1 MKFCNSVID
10 ENSKYFKI
18 YKSLIDK
25 CRNRSSIK
33 FYTERHRVIPKSL
46 GGSNDETNLVN
57 LTYREHYI
65 AHLLLTKFILD
76 EDSKYKMLKALK
88 YFIFQ
93 GSKRTKEGINF
104 NSKKY
109 EKIKKIINKDY
120 SNNMSIFMKKYHRE
134 NPEKFYRNI
143 ESRKLVSEKL
153 AGENNGMYNT
163 DLGRMDK
170 SSF

>member
-33 FYTERHRVIPKSL
+33 FYTERHHVIPKSL

-109 EKIKKIINKDY
+109 EKIKK
-120 SNNMSIFMKKYHRE
+120 NN
-134 NPEKFYRNI
+134 
-143 ESRKLVSEKL
+143 
-153 AGENNGMYNT
+153 
-163 DLGRMDK
+163 
-170 SSF
+170 